1 MFEVM
6 AVVMLVVIL
15 VMVVV
20 MVVLMKMQIMFIM
33 RESCPLTFLLLRD

>member
-6 AVVMLVVIL
+6 AVVMVVVIL
-15 VMVVV
+15 MMVVV
-20 MVVLMKMQIMFIM
+20 MKMQIMFIM